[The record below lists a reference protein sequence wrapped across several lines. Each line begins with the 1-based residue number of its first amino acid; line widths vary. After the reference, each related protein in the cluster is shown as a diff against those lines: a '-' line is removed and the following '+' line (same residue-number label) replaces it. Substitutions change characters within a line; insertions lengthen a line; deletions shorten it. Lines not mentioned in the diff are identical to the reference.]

1 MPRPEAA
8 GLSTTGCP
16 RPVAPGEPG
25 RLVPGSVLAFAFSMW
40 LVPGSGH
47 AALYQGVPFLFAGV
61 LV

>member
-1 MPRPEAA
+1 M
-8 GLSTTGCP
+8 
-16 RPVAPGEPG
+16 APGEPG